1 MHQSSQILKK
11 QFLKSP
17 YKDKSISHMLP
28 KYSEIL
34 EDFLLSSLI
43 YKAPHCLIACTLL
56 VTIN

>member
-1 MHQSSQILKK
+1 
-11 QFLKSP
+11 
-17 YKDKSISHMLP
+17 LP

-43 YKAPHCLIACTLL
+43 YKAPHCLIAYTLL